1 MPQLRISAGLVI
13 GVFALAA
20 ILLYVLNPSGTAS
33 PDPRLRIL
41 GFSLFRMPSAS
52 MTPTLQPSDLLVV
65 SAYPYRRHKPSV
77 GDLAVF
83 YVGDN
88 GPPYVKRV
96 IARGGERV
104 RIESGVAIVNGVALE
119 ETYVSAS
126 QRDSPYAQHQA
137 EVSVGDG
144 EIWVLGDNR
153 DNSRD
158 SRLWGP
164 IEEAWLVGKVVAVW

>member
-1 MPQLRISAGLVI
+1 MQQTADRCRPAH

-33 PDPRLRIL
+33 PEPRPRIF

-52 MTPTLQPSDLLVV
+52 MTPTLQPGDLLVV
-65 SAYPYRRHKPSV
+65 SPYPYRRHKPSV

-96 IARGGERV
+96 IARGGDQV

-119 ETYVSAS
+119 ETYMCWTYCEGHKE
-126 QRDSPYAQHQA
+126 QQHMK
-137 EVSVGDG
+137 
-144 EIWVLGDNR
+144 NY
-153 DNSRD
+153 SR
-158 SRLWGP
+158 
-164 IEEAWLVGKVVAVW
+164 